1 MNQAESGILA
11 RLFLLVAIVL
21 GALICVALVWVMV
34 AGALNNLAVAGPIV
48 AGIFALVIFAVGE
61 WTTRRRIAQ
70 QYRWDKIADEYLG
83 FVGLIRRGTDLKDAS
98 QKQKAAA
105 EAEMKE
111 FIETF
116 GDKLMLW
123 GSPGVIR
130 AWRGVRRTDWESV
143 DSTEAMLI
151 YARVL
156 VAIREDLGHTRNL
169 DVRDLLGVTINDI
182 DEYLPPGR
190 NL

>member
-1 MNQAESGILA
+1 MNGETSGILD
-11 RLFLLVAIVL
+11 RLFLLAAIVSGVL
-21 GALICVALVWVMV
+21 LCVALVWVMA
-34 AGALNNLAVAGPIV
+34 AGALHNLTVAGPII
-48 AGIFALVIFAVGE
+48 AGTFALVIFAVGE

-83 FVGLIRRGTDLKDAS
+83 FVGLIRRGVDL
-98 QKQKAAA
+98 QKGSVEQKAAA
-105 EAEMKE
+105 EAEMEE
-111 FIETF
+111 FFGTF
-116 GDKLMLW
+116 RDKLMLW
-123 GSPGVIR
+123 GSPGVIK
-130 AWRGVRRTDWESV
+130 AWSGVRRTDWKSV

-169 DVRDLLGVTINDI
+169 DIRDLLGVTISDI

-190 NL
+190 KL